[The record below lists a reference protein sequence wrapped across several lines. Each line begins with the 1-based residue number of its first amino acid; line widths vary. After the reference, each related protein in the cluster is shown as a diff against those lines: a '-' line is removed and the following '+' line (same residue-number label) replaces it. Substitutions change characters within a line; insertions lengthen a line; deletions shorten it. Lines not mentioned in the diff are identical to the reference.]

1 MMTEVLWSSA
11 GTSFTTQFL
20 KILETPAF
28 KITCLHNVII
38 CVCKRKIKCL
48 LEHRRPFFS
57 PFWFIYLITQK
68 KENWIFMGPL
78 LGFENV
84 TTTPLCPLNEPTRSG
99 KKSVNC
105 IFKAKDWLLI
115 YSHRGIHLDTSSS
128 SWRQSR
134 FFTAF
139 SPPNHVG
146 RYTRRLHWTSSQSE
160 RVPGRQTE
168 GELCWKNNG
177 SRRRNPQT
185 RRR

>member
-1 MMTEVLWSSA
+1 MSILIYFCLSKIRNPSKSSKILLPQKKKEKEKDLIFRMMTEVLWSSA

-38 CVCKRKIKCL
+38 CVWKRKPKCL
-48 LEHRRPFFS
+48 LEHRRPFF
-57 PFWFIYLITQK
+57 PILIHLFDYSKKK

-105 IFKAKDWLLI
+105 IFKAKDWL
-115 YSHRGIHLDTSSS
+115 
-128 SWRQSR
+128 
-134 FFTAF
+134 
-139 SPPNHVG
+139 
-146 RYTRRLHWTSSQSE
+146 
-160 RVPGRQTE
+160 
-168 GELCWKNNG
+168 
-177 SRRRNPQT
+177 
-185 RRR
+185 